1 MTDTTTTTAS
11 APPAPGVGLRV
22 ALLGCGVVGSAV
34 ARLLTE
40 HGSDLAARVGR
51 PLEIVGIAVRRP
63 GRDRSRTGVAPEL
76 FTTDAEELVARADV
90 VIEVIGGIEPARS
103 LILRAMAHGASV
115 VTANKALL
123 AEDGPTLYAAAQD
136 HGVDLYYEA
145 AVAGAIPLLRPLRES
160 LAGDDVR
167 KVLGIV
173 NGTTNYVLDKMDS
186 TGAGFNEAVEQA
198 QALGYAEADPTA
210 DLEGFDAAAK
220 AAILASLAFHTRV
233 SGQDV
238 HREGITEVTAADV
251 RAAREMDCVVKL
263 LAICER
269 VDVVGGDGIS
279 ASGVSVRVHPAMI
292 PRSHPLA
299 GVREAFNAVFVEADA
314 AGQLMFYG
322 KGAGGDPTASAILGD
337 VVAVARHHIGGG
349 RGPGESTY
357 ADLPILSMGQAQTRY
372 YISLDVADRPGVLAQ
387 VAAAFAEQQV
397 SIETVRQQILPGA
410 AETGADE
417 EGASLV
423 VVTHAASDAALSATV
438 EALAALPIVRTVRS
452 VMRVE
457 GE

>member
-1 MTDTTTTTAS
+1 MTDTTTKTAS
-11 APPAPGVGLRV
+11 LPPAPGAGLRV

-438 EALAALPIVRTVRS
+438 EALAAMPIVRTVRS